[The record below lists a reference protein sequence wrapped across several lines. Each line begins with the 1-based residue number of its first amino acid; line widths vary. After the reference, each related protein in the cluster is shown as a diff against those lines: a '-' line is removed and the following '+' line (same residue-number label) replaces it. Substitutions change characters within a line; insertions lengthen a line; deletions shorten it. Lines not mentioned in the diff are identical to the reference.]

1 MISTK
6 NYKKQYVEA
15 TLKAAEAQ
23 REAVQAQLD
32 KITETE
38 RQKQE
43 LTEVAKVL
51 DDSIAPLQQELNDIE
66 ASEELAAEQAAAEKK
81 AAEDAKL
88 AAEKKEAKK
97 AEKAKKEAD
106 AAANATKELQG

>member
-1 MISTK
+1 MTSTK

-23 REAVQAQLD
+23 RASVQAQLD

-51 DDSIAPLQQELNDIE
+51 DESIAPLQAELDDIE
-66 ASEELAAEQAAAEKK
+66 ASEELAAEQAAADKK
-81 AAEDAKL
+81 AVEDAQI
-88 AAEKKEAKK
+88 AA
-97 AEKAKKEAD
+97 D
-106 AAANATKELQG
+106 VDANATKALQG